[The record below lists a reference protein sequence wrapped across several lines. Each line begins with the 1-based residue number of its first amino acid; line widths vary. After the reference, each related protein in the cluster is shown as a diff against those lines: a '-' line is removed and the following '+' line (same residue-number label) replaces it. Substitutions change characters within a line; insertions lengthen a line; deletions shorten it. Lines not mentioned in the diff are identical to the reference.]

1 MSTIQLISDVLRE
14 AAAPLSAKEI
24 ADRAG
29 QRLDAYTRSRTPWT
43 VISRDL
49 SLEALRGRAAR
60 VRRVA
65 SGRFELAA
73 VGLAYEEL
81 IARKA
86 AAIAASGIDVA
97 PEMLAGHL
105 FPHQRDLVRWAL
117 RRGRAAIF
125 ADTGLGKTACF
136 IEWAR
141 HVAERGRVLVL
152 APLACGPQHEAEAAR
167 FGVISKYLRDDDGE
181 SQIVLAN
188 YEIVHRFDPAN
199 FAGIVLDES
208 SILKSFDGKTKAR
221 LCEAFRDTPFKLACT
236 ATPAPNDFT
245 ELGNHSEF
253 LGLKTRSEML
263 AEFFVH
269 DGGSTQD
276 WRIKGHAIDAFWR
289 WVASWA
295 AVVSMPSDLGHD
307 DSGYALPPL
316 RMNDRVVD
324 ASPEAR
330 ALCDEGVAATLTQQR
345 AVRRSTL
352 HERVAEAERIARDYA
367 AAGDQVII
375 WCDLNDEQDAIAERL
390 GDRCV
395 SIEGATDDERKL
407 ERHERWRLG
416 LVPCLVS
423 KPVIFGYGLNWQHCR
438 RIIFAGASH
447 SYERTYQAIRRCWR
461 FGQTRDVT
469 VDIVRSDLDGA
480 VSDNY
485 RRKEHDHARM
495 KRAMK
500 RLVGSIVR
508 AEVTG
513 LAREFNPYRTQT
525 AMEIPSWLRHAPA
538 TSDCSTSTTP
548 PTPPT
553 PTSPPEPA
561 RPFTL
566 RMVPNGK
573 LEMTTPIWL

>member
-1 MSTIQLISDVLRE
+1 VSSLQLITDVLRE
-14 AAAPLSAKEI
+14 AQAPMSAREI

-29 QRLDAYTRSRTPWT
+29 PRITAFTRSRTPWT

-49 SLEALRGRAAR
+49 ALDALRGRASR

-65 SGRFELAA
+65 AGRFELVAA
-73 VGLAYEEL
+73 GMAYEEL

-86 AAIAASGIDVA
+86 ASIAASGIN
-97 PEMLAGHL
+97 PGELAAHL
-105 FPHQRDLVRWAL
+105 FPHQRDLVTWAL

-141 HVAERGRVLVL
+141 HVSARGRVLVL

-167 FGVISKYLRDDDGE
+167 FGVPARYLRDDDGE
-181 SQIVLAN
+181 SAVVLTN
-188 YEIVHRFDPAN
+188 YEIVHRFDPSD
-199 FAGIVLDES
+199 FVGVVLDES

-221 LCEAFRDTPFKLACT
+221 LCDAFRETPFKLACT

-263 AEFFVH
+263 AEFFAH
-269 DGGSTQD
+269 DGGSTND

-307 DSGYALPPL
+307 DAGYALPPL
-316 RMNDRVVD
+316 HMSDRVV
-324 ASPEAR
+324 AAPAEAR
-330 ALCDEGVAATLTQQR
+330 ALCQDGVAATLTQQR
-345 AVRRSTL
+345 AVRRATL
-352 HERVAEAERIARDYA
+352 RERGAEVVQLVQQYA
-367 AAGDQVII
+367 KAGDQAIV
-375 WCDLNDEQDAIAERL
+375 WCDLNDEQDAIAEAL
-390 GDRCV
+390 GDLCV
-395 SIEGATDDERKL
+395 SIEGATDDDRKV
-407 ERHERWRLG
+407 ERHERWRAG
-416 LVPCLVS
+416 MVSCLVS
-423 KPVIFGYGLNWQHCR
+423 KAAIFGYGLNWQHCR
-438 RIIFAGASH
+438 RIIFAGVSH

-461 FGQTRDVT
+461 FGQQYEVT
-469 VDIVRSDLDGA
+469 VDIVRSDLDDA

-485 RRKEHDHARM
+485 RRKERDHARM

-500 RLVGSIVR
+500 RLVGAIVR

-513 LAREFNPYRTQT
+513 LAREFNPYRTAVQ
-525 AMEIPSWLRHAPA
+525 MEIPSWLKTTA
-538 TSDCSTSTTP
+538 STSASITP
-548 PTPPT
+548 STLPSPQVTAPRLRLIP
-553 PTSPPEPA
+553 SPPSGRIEMIAPSWTV
-561 RPFTL
+561 R
-566 RMVPNGK
+566 R
-573 LEMTTPIWL
+573 LE